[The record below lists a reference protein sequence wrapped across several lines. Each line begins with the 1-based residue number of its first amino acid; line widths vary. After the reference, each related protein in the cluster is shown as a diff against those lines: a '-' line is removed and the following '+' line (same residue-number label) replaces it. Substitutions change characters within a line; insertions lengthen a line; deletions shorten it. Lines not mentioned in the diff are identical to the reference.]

1 MCRDRPRVFADGCRW
16 RDEQSQAP
24 AAAGRA
30 RSPGWRR
37 CPCRHRAIAWGDAQ
51 GAAWRGPHSRTRGG
65 RDPAALRAE
74 AQHGAAR
81 GRHAG
86 PHAPCPRSRC
96 PTLPHVTIAKPRGPF
111 SSHLAP
117 ELTKRRPEKS
127 GLRGLLRATRA
138 SVRRVWPTRL
148 HTEHTSGTRVAERQ
162 VPASAEAEWPSPQPE
177 EAQRRS
183 VTRLHV
189 WAGLVFLSH
198 DGSVPWREPHATL
211 TAARTDR
218 DGTSVHTGRGAGAEP
233 GPCAWLSPGPAL
245 PPGRP

>member
-24 AAAGRA
+24 AAVGRA

-37 CPCRHRAIAWGDAQ
+37 CPCRHRATAWGDAQ

-96 PTLPHVTIAKPRGPF
+96 PTLPHVTITKPRGPF

-117 ELTKRRPEKS
+117 ELTKRRPEKRRP
-127 GLRGLLRATRA
+127 LRPAASHPSKCAACVAHAFTHRAHVWHTYGRA
-138 SVRRVWPTRL
+138 SGARVGGGRMALAAARGGSETLRD
-148 HTEHTSGTRVAERQ
+148 
-162 VPASAEAEWPSPQPE
+162 ASA
-177 EAQRRS
+177 RLGRS
-183 VTRLHV
+183 
-189 WAGLVFLSH
+189 GFSF
-198 DGSVPWREPHATL
+198 P
-211 TAARTDR
+211 
-218 DGTSVHTGRGAGAEP
+218 
-233 GPCAWLSPGPAL
+233 
-245 PPGRP
+245 